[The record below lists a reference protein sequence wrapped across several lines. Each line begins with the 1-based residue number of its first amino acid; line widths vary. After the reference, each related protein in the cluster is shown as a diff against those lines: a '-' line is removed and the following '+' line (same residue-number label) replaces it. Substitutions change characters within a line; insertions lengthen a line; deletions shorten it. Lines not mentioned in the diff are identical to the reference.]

1 MHVWRTK
8 RRVHMSGSIQIER
21 SRRDRAMHPGNLF
34 PLPRPE
40 TPFPRHWM
48 YYIGLKLIVLAL
60 ASAVVISLYPPS

>member
-1 MHVWRTK
+1 
-8 RRVHMSGSIQIER
+8 
-21 SRRDRAMHPGNLF
+21 MHPGNLF